1 MSEESRLTSEQTT
14 SEQTTSP
21 LPPPSL
27 NLSAAGGSMGLGFG
41 LSLGLAPLNFSTYH
55 YKAIPEK
62 VQDPEYQHKVATQLE
77 KSRNLAEELRQEI
90 REDDGIEPGS
100 TPTLGNSGVRIVI
113 KSPRAPQM
121 SSGSTSSNEGGG
133 GGGGGG
139 GGASSSFAP
148 PLLTS
153 MKKTLSFGH
162 IETAEIVKIKP
173 EDEHKGEGHHSP
185 TIFQGFIESE
195 RKRTKIESLTPSP
208 SDSLVSS
215 PIPK

>member
-1 MSEESRLTSEQTT
+1 MSEESRLTSEQTA
-14 SEQTTSP
+14 SSP
-21 LPPPSL
+21 LPPPPL

-55 YKAIPEK
+55 YKEIPER
-62 VQDPEYQHKVATQLE
+62 VQDPGYQHKVATQLE

-113 KSPRAPQM
+113 KSTRAPQM
-121 SSGSTSSNEGGG
+121 SSGSTSSNEEGGG
-133 GGGGGG
+133 GGGGSASGG
-139 GGASSSFAP
+139 FAP
-148 PLLTS
+148 PLLSS

-185 TIFQGFIESE
+185 TIFQGFVESE

-208 SDSLVSS
+208 SDS
-215 PIPK
+215 

>member
-14 SEQTTSP
+14 SP
-21 LPPPSL
+21 LPPPPL
-27 NLSAAGGSMGLGFG
+27 NLSGAGGSMGLGFG

-62 VQDPEYQHKVATQLE
+62 VQDPEYQHKVATLLE

-113 KSPRAPQM
+113 KSSRAPQM

-133 GGGGGG
+133 GGGASGG
-139 GGASSSFAP
+139 FAP
-148 PLLTS
+148 PLLSS

-185 TIFQGFIESE
+185 TIFQGFVESE
-195 RKRTKIESLTPSP
+195 HKRTKIESLTPSP